1 MKRLL
6 LLRHAEAEA
15 APPGGGDHG
24 RPLTPAGFVAAA
36 ALGHFLDAQGC
47 LADLALSSDAR
58 RAQETLDGLSAA
70 LRVQPEAR
78 FDAAIYR
85 ADAEELLAYVQA
97 HGGAAHCL
105 LVVGHNPAIGELAR
119 ALAQRGDEAARTGLA
134 RGFPPA
140 GLAIFGLT
148 CAAWEDL
155 GPRCAA
161 LERFVTPAMLPPARG
176 R

>member
-6 LLRHAEAEA
+6 LLRHAEAEPA
-15 APPGGGDHG
+15 SSGGGDRN
-24 RPLTPAGFVAAA
+24 RPLTPAGLADAA
-36 ALGHFLDAQGC
+36 ALGHFLDAHGC

-85 ADAEELLAYVQA
+85 ADADELLAYVQA

-105 LVVGHNPAIGELAR
+105 LLVGHNPAVGELAR
-119 ALAQRGDEAARTGLA
+119 GLARQGDEAARAELA

-155 GPRCAA
+155 DTGCAA
-161 LERFVTPAMLPPARG
+161 LERFVTPAMLPPARK

>member
-1 MKRLL
+1 MKKLL
-6 LLRHAEAEA
+6 LLRHAEAEP
-15 APPGGGDHG
+15 APPGGGDRG
-24 RPLTPAGFVAAA
+24 RPLTPAGFADAA

-58 RAQETLDGLSAA
+58 RAQETLEGLSAA

-85 ADAEELLAYVQA
+85 ADAEELLAYVQT
-97 HGGAAHCL
+97 HGGAACRL

-119 ALAQRGDEAARTGLA
+119 ALARHGDEAARAALV

-148 CAAWEDL
+148 CTAWEDL
-155 GPRCAA
+155 DARCAA
-161 LERFVTPAMLPPARG
+161 LERFLTPAVLPPARRG
-176 R
+176 